1 MADKKV
7 YGMYENKCKE
17 EVIPMQNIC
26 TFTGEINAEKDSVTI
41 LFPDAEASSMGLE
54 PWNTVLLSVCE
65 KATGNGRKR
74 VSSQDFEVSLISRA
88 GLRVQVKNLT
98 GKEVTGFYATVMKVA
113 T

>member
-54 PWNTVLLSVCE
+54 PS
-65 KATGNGRKR
+65 KR
-74 VSSQDFEVSLISRA
+74 NDEVRNEQHNSRSIK
-88 GLRVQVKNLT
+88 RIMCRNQK
-98 GKEVTGFYATVMKVA
+98 
-113 T
+113 